1 MARADAGRRT
11 RSLLV
16 AVVLGHVLLISA
28 QVATPGGPSLLR
40 TTVVGVVTEFQEASW
55 IVAGALHSVW
65 DGYAALRGVREE
77 NARLARENTDLRVQL
92 QQARANAAGAGDMRA
107 LLGLRPH
114 LPWTTTGAEVV
125 AGSLSPDYRA
135 ITIDKG
141 LGDGVRRDMPVINS
155 AGVLGRVALPAGNTA
170 TVQLIIDR
178 SAAVAVRIDRT
189 RTEGIALGN
198 GDGTL
203 RLEYLSATAE
213 VTEGDTVV
221 TAGIDGIYPQ
231 GLGVGRVERVQRAGP
246 AYRQVV
252 VRPFADFSRLETV
265 LVLVAPAPV
274 WAPPLIAPERKVDR

>member
-1 MARADAGRRT
+1 MARADAGGRT

-16 AVVLGHVLLISA
+16 AVVLGHVLLISG

-40 TTVVGVVTEFQEASW
+40 TTVVGVVTEFQEFSW
-55 IVAGALHSVW
+55 LVAGAFHSVW
-65 DGYAALRGVREE
+65 DAYAALRGVRDE

-92 QQARANAAGAGDMRA
+92 QQARANAAGADDMRA
-107 LLGLRPH
+107 LLGLLPH
-114 LPWTTTGAEVV
+114 LPWKTTGAEVV

-178 SAAVAVRIDRT
+178 SAAVAVRIDSSRA
-189 RTEGIALGN
+189 EGIALGN

-231 GLGVGRVERVQRAGP
+231 GLGVGRVERVERAGP
-246 AYRQVV
+246 AYRRVV
-252 VRPFADFSRLETV
+252 VQPFADFSRLETV
-265 LVLVAPAPV
+265 LVLLAPAPV
-274 WAPPLIAPERKVDR
+274 WAPPLSAPERKVDR

>member
-1 MARADAGRRT
+1 MASADAGRRA
-11 RSLLV
+11 RSLLG

-28 QVATPGGPSLLR
+28 QVATPAGPSLLR
-40 TTVVGVVTEFQEASW
+40 TTVVAVVTEFQEAGW
-55 IVAGALHSVW
+55 LVAGAIHSVW
-65 DGYAALRGVREE
+65 DAYAALRGVREE

-92 QQARANAAGAGDMRA
+92 QQARANAAGADDMRA

-114 LPWTTTGAEVV
+114 LPWKTTGADVV
-125 AGSLSPDYRA
+125 AGSLSPDFRA

-141 LGDGVRRDMPVINS
+141 FGDGIARDMPVINA
-155 AGVLGRVALPAGNTA
+155 AGVLGRVAQPAGNTA

-178 SAAVAVRIDRT
+178 SAAAAVRIDRT

-213 VTEGDTVV
+213 IAQGDTVV
-221 TAGIDGIYPQ
+221 TAGIDGVYPP
-231 GLGVGRVERVQRAGP
+231 GLSVGRVERVERVGP

-252 VRPFADFSRLETV
+252 IRPFADFSRLETV

-274 WAPPLIAPERKVDR
+274 WAPPLSAPEGKVER

>member
-1 MARADAGRRT
+1 MARTDAGRRA

-28 QVATPGGPSLLR
+28 QVATPAGPSLLR
-40 TTVVGVVTEFQEASW
+40 TTVVAVVTEFQHASW
-55 IVAGALHSVW
+55 HVAGAIHSVW
-65 DGYAALRGVREE
+65 DRYAALRGVREE

-92 QQARANAAGAGDMRA
+92 QQARANAAGADDMRA

-114 LPWTTTGAEVV
+114 LPWRTTGAEVV
-125 AGSLSPDYRA
+125 ASSLSPDFRA

-141 LGDGVRRDMPVINS
+141 FGDGISRDMPVINA
-155 AGVLGRVALPAGNTA
+155 AGVLGRVAQPAGNTA

-178 SAAVAVRIDRT
+178 SAAAAVRIDRT

-213 VTEGDTVV
+213 ITEGDTVV
-221 TAGIDGIYPQ
+221 TAGIDGVYPP
-231 GLGVGRVERVQRAGP
+231 GLGVGRVERIDRAGP

-252 VRPFADFSRLETV
+252 IRPFADFSRLETV

-274 WAPPLIAPERKVDR
+274 WAPPLSAPEGKVAR

>member
-92 QQARANAAGAGDMRA
+92 QQAGANAAGASDMRA

-114 LPWTTTGAEVV
+114 LPWTTTGADVV

-189 RTEGIALGN
+189 RTEGIALGH

>member
-55 IVAGALHSVW
+55 LVAGALHSVW
-65 DGYAALRGVREE
+65 DAYAALRGVREE

>member
-55 IVAGALHSVW
+55 LVAGALHSVW
-65 DGYAALRGVREE
+65 DAYAALRGVREE

-141 LGDGVRRDMPVINS
+141 LGDGVKRDMPVINS

-231 GLGVGRVERVQRAGP
+231 GLGVGRVEQVQRAGP

>member
-1 MARADAGRRT
+1 MARADAGRRA

-28 QVATPGGPSLLR
+28 QVGTPAGPSLLR
-40 TTVVGVVTEFQEASW
+40 TTVVAVVTEFQEASW
-55 IVAGALHSVW
+55 RAAGALHAIW
-65 DGYAALRGVREE
+65 NGYAALRGVREE
-77 NARLARENTDLRVQL
+77 NARLVRENTDLRVQL
-92 QQARANAAGAGDMRA
+92 QQTRANAAGADDMRA

-114 LPWTTTGAEVV
+114 LPWKTTGADVV

-141 LGDGVRRDMPVINS
+141 FGDGIARDMPVINA

-178 SAAVAVRIDRT
+178 SAAAAVRIDRT

-213 VTEGDTVV
+213 IAEGDTVV
-221 TAGIDGIYPQ
+221 TAGIDGIYPP
-231 GLGVGRVERVQRAGP
+231 GLDVGRIEKVERAGP
-246 AYRQVV
+246 AYRRVV
-252 VRPFADFSRLETV
+252 IRPFADFARLETV
-265 LVLVAPAPV
+265 LVLVAPSPV
-274 WAPPLIAPERKVDR
+274 WAPPLAAPAGKVAR

>member
-114 LPWTTTGAEVV
+114 LPWTTTGADVV

>member
-114 LPWTTTGAEVV
+114 LPWTTTGADVV

-189 RTEGIALGN
+189 RTEGIALGH

>member
-55 IVAGALHSVW
+55 LVAGALHSVW

-92 QQARANAAGAGDMRA
+92 QQARANAAGADDMRA

-114 LPWTTTGAEVV
+114 LPWTTTGADVV

>member
-1 MARADAGRRT
+1 MARADAGRRA

-40 TTVVGVVTEFQEASW
+40 TTVVAVVTEFQEAGW
-55 IVAGALHSVW
+55 LAAGAIHSVW
-65 DGYAALRGVREE
+65 DAYAALRGVREE
-77 NARLARENTDLRVQL
+77 NARLARENIDLRVQL
-92 QQARANAAGAGDMRA
+92 QQARANAAGADDMRA

-114 LPWTTTGAEVV
+114 LPWKTTGADVV
-125 AGSLSPDYRA
+125 AGSLSPDFRA

-141 LGDGVRRDMPVINS
+141 FGDGIARDMPVINA
-155 AGVLGRVALPAGNTA
+155 AGVLGRVAQPAGNTA

-178 SAAVAVRIDRT
+178 SAAAAVRIDRT

-213 VTEGDTVV
+213 IAEGDTVV
-221 TAGIDGIYPQ
+221 TAGIDGVYPP
-231 GLGVGRVERVQRAGP
+231 GLGVGRVERVERVGP

-252 VRPFADFSRLETV
+252 IRPFADFSRLETV

-274 WAPPLIAPERKVDR
+274 WAPPLSAPEGKVER

>member
-1 MARADAGRRT
+1 MARADAGRRA

-28 QVATPGGPSLLR
+28 QVATPAGPSLLR
-40 TTVVGVVTEFQEASW
+40 TTVVALVTEFQEASW
-55 IVAGALHSVW
+55 HVAGAIHSVW
-65 DGYAALRGVREE
+65 NGYAALRGVREE
-77 NARLARENTDLRVQL
+77 NARLVRENTDMRVQL
-92 QQARANAAGAGDMRA
+92 QQAKANAAGADDMRA

-114 LPWTTTGAEVV
+114 LPWRTTGADVV

-141 LGDGVRRDMPVINS
+141 FGDGIARDMPVINA

-178 SAAVAVRIDRT
+178 SAAAAVRIDRT

-213 VTEGDTVV
+213 IAEGDTVV
-221 TAGIDGIYPQ
+221 TAGIDGVYPP
-231 GLGVGRVERVQRAGP
+231 GLDVGRVEKVERAGP
-246 AYRQVV
+246 AYRRVV
-252 VRPFADFSRLETV
+252 IRPFADFSRLETV

-274 WAPPLIAPERKVDR
+274 WAPPLAAPDGKVAR